1 MQTSAKLNEEK
12 APGCA
17 DGCKRAISCWKP
29 CLYSQPQIALAPLVK
44 TQAACVT
51 GVKEPQ
57 PLAYAPG
64 TGRFVIGFCGSGTG
78 HLTQSLAVLRMLQ
91 ARGMTL
97 AGIVFDTDATQKMV
111 QETLEPLGVSLL
123 QLPAIKLVD
132 PKKGMVP
139 TVVTLHS
146 VITGVGKLRGM
157 YPQLVSFFVDAKAEY
172 IFNFWHTT
180 LAFFLRSHPPP
191 PGVRISNVAPQFALS
206 SLDVRDLGFW
216 EIVGKSTIDAM
227 AALIA
232 QTGPCLSL
240 SARPQP
246 NSLPPILEVP
256 AAVSSFSSRL
266 ILCYFLAQPDAV
278 RLERL
283 LAQFSIS
290 GVEIHCFTTAPLTP
304 PAGRPLALESHAKQR
319 ALFKHYFD
327 RCTGIICSTGNETI
341 WEAVCRGVPVL
352 TVPTSGHPEQMM
364 NARIH
369 GRAFPASVRAVSR
382 VRIEDVR
389 WLVDFKPSEESIA
402 ESSALRERATTFDA
416 EGARLLCGA

>member
-1 MQTSAKLNEEK
+1 V
-12 APGCA
+12 P
-17 DGCKRAISCWKP
+17 
-29 CLYSQPQIALAPLVK
+29 
-44 TQAACVT
+44 
-51 GVKEPQ
+51 
-57 PLAYAPG
+57 
-64 TGRFVIGFCGSGTG
+64 
-78 HLTQSLAVLRMLQ
+78 
-91 ARGMTL
+91 
-97 AGIVFDTDATQKMV
+97 
-111 QETLEPLGVSLL
+111 LL

-256 AAVSSFSSRL
+256 AAVTSFSSRL

-327 RCTGIICSTGNETI
+327 RCTGATRRRSTHRSGPGGGRPPSRPT
-341 WEAVCRGVPVL
+341 VL
-352 TVPTSGHPEQMM
+352 PRRLPRRLQG
-364 NARIH
+364 
-369 GRAFPASVRAVSR
+369 
-382 VRIEDVR
+382 
-389 WLVDFKPSEESIA
+389 
-402 ESSALRERATTFDA
+402 SSARPATRPSGRPSA
-416 EGARLLCGA
+416 AACPS

>member
-1 MQTSAKLNEEK
+1 MVWWYVLGLLSMCLPWRITSAYRIF
-12 APGCA
+12 P
-17 DGCKRAISCWKP
+17 
-29 CLYSQPQIALAPLVK
+29 Y
-44 TQAACVT
+44 
-51 GVKEPQ
+51 
-57 PLAYAPG
+57 
-64 TGRFVIGFCGSGTG
+64 
-78 HLTQSLAVLRMLQ
+78 
-91 ARGMTL
+91 
-97 AGIVFDTDATQKMV
+97 
-111 QETLEPLGVSLL
+111 
-123 QLPAIKLVD
+123 LPAS
-132 PKKGMVP
+132 P
-139 TVVTLHS
+139 
-146 VITGVGKLRGM
+146 
-157 YPQLVSFFVDAKAEY
+157 
-172 IFNFWHTT
+172 
-180 LAFFLRSHPPP
+180 
-191 PGVRISNVAPQFALS
+191 RISPHRQLAL
-206 SLDVRDLGFW
+206 LRR
-216 EIVGKSTIDAM
+216 
-227 AALIA
+227 
-232 QTGPCLSL
+232 GPT
-240 SARPQP
+240 RQ
-246 NSLPPILEVP
+246 
-256 AAVSSFSSRL
+256 
-266 ILCYFLAQPDAV
+266 V

-327 RCTGIICSTGNETI
+327 RCTGATRRRKHTKAAHGRSTALSTDRSPAAPPSAPAGIICSTGNETI